1 MAMMQQPQMVPPG
14 LQAMKPVTPMAT
26 PDGYG
31 AMVRAVAQ
39 ANNLQELA
47 RLAKMPYG
55 FLAAGKINEL
65 NRVAQSAQ
73 AAEQPTQDLNQQNL
87 QQLAQRQQQQM
98 QMQMAQNL
106 AANESMG
113 VPNIVNQ
120 MEQNPTMM
128 AASGGMV
135 EGYNS
140 RDNNPL
146 VGKDFRKDLEDAEGN
161 LRIKAASPIG
171 RAFEST
177 VDVLDPLNPEG
188 FFSIPGTDLSLK
200 RGLDALY
207 RGTFKPELSDAE
219 RKTLIDKGIDP
230 DKYIKDPEAAIKEAL
245 LLAPD
250 TAPGTASPTDTK
262 ESPYSL
268 GNLKDQRFD
277 DRFGLEDT
285 KFGDDSGIRVIDTTD
300 RNVSDA
306 RNRALAGLE
315 ALRENIPTG
324 TAKLDRLKEI
334 KKSDILGDA
343 KTFEEA
349 LRQRRQAA
357 GLGELGAGQLTRAEE
372 AAEKDK
378 ALARQQA
385 NLKLVKVGQDVQKG
399 QKGAIQ
405 TIGDIL
411 GGLAERKVAADAG
424 ERTAERLLTA
434 KRDAVELKREAEARG
449 DVQAGLKFDMD
460 IADANLKI
468 NQKNVEISNKE
479 FEINKNAETQ
489 RAKIFADIGL
499 KEAQLEKDF
508 ANLGSL
514 DEYRKMLGDA
524 QVIAANAKSKGMT
537 QKDLFTFKNN
547 LIKRLMESAELQAEF
562 GDNPKRAQQL
572 IKQVDGVIKTQML
585 LAFGEF
591 PNIETLPDPEK

>member
-1 MAMMQQPQMVPPG
+1 
-14 LQAMKPVTPMAT
+14 
-26 PDGYG
+26 
-31 AMVRAVAQ
+31 
-39 ANNLQELA
+39 
-47 RLAKMPYG
+47 
-55 FLAAGKINEL
+55 
-65 NRVAQSAQ
+65 
-73 AAEQPTQDLNQQNL
+73 
-87 QQLAQRQQQQM
+87 
-98 QMQMAQNL
+98 
-106 AANESMG
+106 
-113 VPNIVNQ
+113 

-245 LLAPD
+245 LSAPD

-300 RNVSDA
+300 RSLSDA
-306 RNRALAGLE
+306 KDRALAGLE

>member
-14 LQAMKPVTPMAT
+14 LQAMKPVTPMDPPNGFET
-26 PDGYG
+26 
-31 AMVRAVAQ
+31 MKRAVAQ
-39 ANNLQELA
+39 TNDLEDLAN
-47 RLAKMPYG
+47 LAKLPYG
-55 FLAAGKINEL
+55 FLAAGKINDL
-65 NRVAQSAQ
+65 NTLVQSAQ

-98 QMQMAQNL
+98 QMQIAQNL

-120 MEQNPTMM
+120 MEQNPTIM

-135 EGYNS
+135 EGYNEGKTVEEK
-140 RDNNPL
+140 RLEEFKKNIG
-146 VGKDFRKDLEDAEGN
+146 VGEIVPRSG
-161 LRIKAASPIG
+161 
-171 RAFEST
+171 
-177 VDVLDPLNPEG
+177 VD
-188 FFSIPGTDLSLK
+188 
-200 RGLDALY
+200 RGLDYLKRDIMGGGAIGDMY
-207 RGTFKPELSDAE
+207 RSLPDFGVTEYLFDKQLSDAD
-219 RKTLIDKGIDP
+219 RKKLIDKGIDP

-245 LLAPD
+245 PPAPG
-250 TAPGTASPTDTK
+250 TAPGTVSPTDTK
-262 ESPYSL
+262 ESPY
-268 GNLKDQRFD
+268 
-277 DRFGLEDT
+277 GLTSDAT
-285 KFGDDSGIRVIDTTD
+285 IGADSGIRVIDATD
-300 RNVSDA
+300 RSLSDA
-306 RNRALAGLE
+306 RDRALSGLE
-315 ALRENIPTG
+315 ALKENVPTG

-334 KKSDILGDA
+334 NKSDILGGA

-378 ALARQQA
+378 ALARRQA
-385 NLKLVKVGQDVQKG
+385 NLKLVEVGKAVQQG

-405 TIGDIL
+405 TIGDVL
-411 GGLAERKVAADAG
+411 GGLAERKIAADAG

-434 KRDAVELKREAEARG
+434 KRDAIELKREAEARG

-468 NQKNVEISNKE
+468 QQKNVEISNKE

-514 DEYRKMLGDA
+514 DEYRKTLGEA

-572 IKQVDGVIKTQML
+572 IKQVDGVLKTQML
-585 LAFGEF
+585 LAFGADL
-591 PNIETLPDPEK
+591 PNIETIPDPEK